1 MSDSNMSVKKMS
13 LFSAVLIG
21 ATCMVGSGWLFSAQ
35 LTAKNAG
42 NWAFLA
48 WILAA
53 LLVLMIALCLGKV
66 VSIYPV
72 RGAITRSSAL
82 SHNSIFAMPFAFANW
97 FGIVVVISSE
107 ALATTQYLAGVKNMD
122 WLMQN
127 NVLTTAGTV
136 FALLVLVV
144 YFFINFYGV
153 KVLAKVNNAI
163 TVFKMAVP
171 AIIVIIFIVYAFT
184 HSNEHASLFA
194 TDIPNNDQ
202 FGISSAF
209 TAIVAGG
216 LIYTFNGFQTVVAY
230 ASEVKNPGRNIPLA
244 IILALVLVLFLYMGL
259 QYAFMQA
266 VPHEYLLSKGGW
278 QGLDFESPLLQLATL
293 LGLGYISI
301 LLIIDS
307 VISPSAT
314 GYSYLGAS
322 SRMLY
327 AMSSEGQMPRYFAKL
342 TPVVNISRRSLLAN
356 FILAVIFLFF
366 SDNWAGLM
374 LVVTGFH
381 IIGYMAAPVS
391 MGALAP
397 RTRLFGLVVFVVLT
411 LLLNTVEIQTNINM
425 SVILI
430 VLMTIYGSIEFRRI
444 GFKKLIP
451 LVLPFIIFICICSP
465 MNNYLVEGIVGAIF
479 YWFVTDKRYIAFCKE
494 TANEKN
500 IIVD

>member
-1 MSDSNMSVKKMS
+1 MSNNVSVKKMS
-13 LFSAVLIG
+13 LFSAILIG
-21 ATCMVGSGWLFSAQ
+21 TTCMVGSGWLFSAQ

-53 LLVLMIALCLGKV
+53 LIVVMIALCLGKV
-66 VSIYPV
+66 VSLYPV
-72 RGAITRSSAL
+72 RGATTRSSAI

-107 ALATTQYLAGVKNMD
+107 ALATTQYLSGVKSMQ
-122 WLMQN
+122 WLMSDG
-127 NVLTTAGTV
+127 VLTTAGTA
-136 FALLVLVV
+136 FALFVLFVYLV
-144 YFFINFYGV
+144 INFYGV

-171 AIIVIIFIVYAFT
+171 FIIVIIFITYAFM
-184 HSNEHASLFA
+184 HSSDHVSMFSE
-194 TDIPNNDQ
+194 DIPNNSQ
-202 FGISSAF
+202 FGFSSAL
-209 TAIVAGG
+209 TAIAAGG

-244 IILALVLVLFLYMGL
+244 IILALLIVLVLYLGL

-266 VPHEYLLSKGGW
+266 VPHQYLLDKGGW
-278 QGLDFESPLLQLATL
+278 AGLDFDSPLLQVATL
-293 LGLGYISI
+293 LGLGYISF
-301 LLIIDS
+301 LLIVDS

-314 GYSYLGAS
+314 GYTYLGAS

-327 AMSSEGQMPRYFAKL
+327 AMSSEGQMPRYFAKI
-342 TPVVNISRRSLLAN
+342 TPIVNISRRSLLAN
-356 FILAVIFLFF
+356 FILSVIFLFF
-366 SDNWAGLM
+366 SDNWTGLM

-411 LLLNTVEIQTNINM
+411 LLLSTVE
-425 SVILI
+425 
-430 VLMTIYGSIEFRRI
+430 
-444 GFKKLIP
+444 
-451 LVLPFIIFICICSP
+451 
-465 MNNYLVEGIVGAIF
+465 
-479 YWFVTDKRYIAFCKE
+479 
-494 TANEKN
+494 
-500 IIVD
+500 

>member
-1 MSDSNMSVKKMS
+1 MSDNVSVKKMS

-21 ATCMVGSGWLFSAQ
+21 TTCMVGSGWLFSAQ

-53 LLVLMIALCLGKV
+53 LIVVMIALCLGKV
-66 VSIYPV
+66 VSLYPV
-72 RGAITRSSAL
+72 RGATTRSSAI

-107 ALATTQYLAGVKNMD
+107 ALATTQYLSGVKSMQ
-122 WLMQN
+122 WLMSDG
-127 NVLTTAGTV
+127 VLTTAGMT
-136 FALLVLVV
+136 FALAVLFIYLV
-144 YFFINFYGV
+144 INFYGV
-153 KVLAKVNNAI
+153 KLLARVNNAI

-171 AIIVIIFIVYAFT
+171 FIIVIIFIAYALM
-184 HSNEHASLFA
+184 HSSDHVSMFSE
-194 TDIPNNDQ
+194 DIPNNSQ
-202 FGISSAF
+202 FGFGSAL

-244 IILALVLVLFLYMGL
+244 IILALLIVLVLYLGL

-266 VPHEYLLSKGGW
+266 VPHQYLLEKGGW
-278 QGLDFESPLLQLATL
+278 AGLDFDSPLLQLATL
-293 LGLGYISI
+293 LGLGYISF
-301 LLIIDS
+301 LLIVDS
-307 VISPSAT
+307 VVSPSAT
-314 GYSYLGAS
+314 GYTYLGAS

-327 AMSSEGQMPRYFAKL
+327 AMSSEGQMPRYFAKI

-356 FILAVIFLFF
+356 FILSVIFLFF
-366 SDNWAGLM
+366 SDNWTGLM

-411 LLLNTVEIQTNINM
+411 LLLNTVEIQTQINM
-425 SVILI
+425 SAILV
-430 VLMTIYGSIEFRRI
+430 VLITIYASLEFRRI
-444 GFKKLIP
+444 GIKNLLMLI
-451 LVLPFIIFICICSP
+451 LPFIIFVCLTTPIT
-465 MNNYLVEGIVGAIF
+465 NYFADAIVGAVF
-479 YWFVTDKRYIAFCKE
+479 YWFVTDKRYVAFCRS

>member
-1 MSDSNMSVKKMS
+1 MSDNVSVKKMS

-21 ATCMVGSGWLFSAQ
+21 TTCMVGSGWLFSAQ

-53 LLVLMIALCLGKV
+53 LIVVMIALCLGKV
-66 VSIYPV
+66 VSLYPV
-72 RGAITRSSAL
+72 RGATTRSSAI

-107 ALATTQYLAGVKNMD
+107 ALATTQYLSGVKAME
-122 WLMQN
+122 WLMHDG
-127 NVLTTAGTV
+127 VLTMSGMI
-136 FALLVLVV
+136 FALVVLFIYLV
-144 YFFINFYGV
+144 INFYGV
-153 KVLAKVNNAI
+153 KLLARVNNAI

-171 AIIVIIFIVYAFT
+171 FIIVIIFIAYALM
-184 HSNEHASLFA
+184 HSSDHVSMFSD
-194 TDIPNNDQ
+194 DIPNNSQ
-202 FGISSAF
+202 FGFSSAL

-244 IILALVLVLFLYMGL
+244 IILALLIVLTLYLGL

-266 VPHEYLLSKGGW
+266 VPHQYLLEKGGW
-278 QGLDFESPLLQLATL
+278 AGLDFDSPLLQLATL
-293 LGLGYISI
+293 LGLGYISF
-301 LLIIDS
+301 LLIVDS
-307 VISPSAT
+307 VVSPSAT
-314 GYSYLGAS
+314 GYTYLGAS

-327 AMSSEGQMPRYFAKL
+327 AMSSEGQMPRYFAKI

-356 FILAVIFLFF
+356 FILSVIFLFF
-366 SDNWAGLM
+366 SDNWTGLM

-411 LLLNTVEIQTNINM
+411 LLLNTVEIQTQINM
-425 SVILI
+425 SAILV
-430 VLMTIYGSIEFRRI
+430 VLITIYASLEFRRI
-444 GFKKLIP
+444 GIKNLLMLI
-451 LVLPFIIFICICSP
+451 LPFIIFVCLTTPIT
-465 MNNYLVEGIVGAIF
+465 NYFADAAVGIVF
-479 YWFVTDKRYIAFCKE
+479 YLFVTDKRYVAFCRS

>member
-1 MSDSNMSVKKMS
+1 MSDNVSVKKMS

-21 ATCMVGSGWLFSAQ
+21 TTCMVGSGWLFSAQ

-53 LLVLMIALCLGKV
+53 LIVVMIALCLGKV
-66 VSIYPV
+66 VSLYPV
-72 RGAITRSSAL
+72 RGATTRSSAI

-107 ALATTQYLAGVKNMD
+107 ALATTQYLSGVKSMQ
-122 WLMQN
+122 WLMSDG
-127 NVLTTAGTV
+127 VLTTAGMT
-136 FALLVLVV
+136 FALAVLFVYLV
-144 YFFINFYGV
+144 INFYGV
-153 KVLAKVNNAI
+153 KLLARVNNAI

-171 AIIVIIFIVYAFT
+171 FIIVIIFIAYALI
-184 HSNEHASLFA
+184 HSSDHVSMFSE
-194 TDIPNNDQ
+194 DIPNNSQ
-202 FGISSAF
+202 FGFGSAL

-244 IILALVLVLFLYMGL
+244 IILALLIVLALYLGL

-266 VPHEYLLSKGGW
+266 VPHQYLLEKGGW
-278 QGLDFESPLLQLATL
+278 AGLDFDSPLLQLATL
-293 LGLGYISI
+293 LGLGYISF
-301 LLIIDS
+301 LLIVDS
-307 VISPSAT
+307 VVSPSAT
-314 GYSYLGAS
+314 GYTYLGAS

-327 AMSSEGQMPRYFAKL
+327 AMSSEGQMPRYFAKI

-356 FILAVIFLFF
+356 FILSVIFLFF
-366 SDNWAGLM
+366 SDNWTGLM

-397 RTRLFGLVVFVVLT
+397 RTRIFGLVVFIVLT
-411 LLLNTVEIQTNINM
+411 LLLNTVEIQTQINM
-425 SVILI
+425 SVILV
-430 VLMTIYGSIEFRRI
+430 VLMTIYASLEFRRI
-444 GFKKLIP
+444 GIKNLLMLI
-451 LVLPFIIFICICSP
+451 LPFIIFVCLTTPIT
-465 MNNYLVEGIVGAIF
+465 NYFADAIVGAVF
-479 YWFVTDKRYIAFCKE
+479 YWFVTDKRYVAFCRS

>member
-1 MSDSNMSVKKMS
+1 MSDNVSVKKMS

-21 ATCMVGSGWLFSAQ
+21 TTCMVGSGWLFSAQ

-53 LLVLMIALCLGKV
+53 LIVVMIALCLGKV
-66 VSIYPV
+66 VSLYPV
-72 RGAITRSSAL
+72 RGATTRSSAI

-107 ALATTQYLAGVKNMD
+107 ALATTQYLSGVKAME
-122 WLMQN
+122 WLMHDG
-127 NVLTTAGTV
+127 VLTMSGMI
-136 FALLVLVV
+136 FALVVLFIYLV
-144 YFFINFYGV
+144 INFYGV
-153 KVLAKVNNAI
+153 KLLARVNNAI

-171 AIIVIIFIVYAFT
+171 FIIVIIFIAYALM
-184 HSNEHASLFA
+184 HSSDHVSMFSD
-194 TDIPNNDQ
+194 DIPNNSQ
-202 FGISSAF
+202 FGFSSAL

-244 IILALVLVLFLYMGL
+244 IILALLIVLTLYLGL

-266 VPHEYLLSKGGW
+266 VPHQYLLEKGGW
-278 QGLDFESPLLQLATL
+278 AGLDFDSPLLQLATL
-293 LGLGYISI
+293 LGLGYISF
-301 LLIIDS
+301 LLIVDS
-307 VISPSAT
+307 VVSPSAT
-314 GYSYLGAS
+314 GYTYLGAS

-327 AMSSEGQMPRYFAKL
+327 AMSSEGQMPRYFAKI

-356 FILAVIFLFF
+356 FILSVIFLFF
-366 SDNWAGLM
+366 SDNWTGLM

-411 LLLNTVEIQTNINM
+411 LLLNTVEIQTQINM
-425 SVILI
+425 SAILV
-430 VLMTIYGSIEFRRI
+430 VLITIYASLEFRRI
-444 GFKKLIP
+444 GIKNLLMLI
-451 LVLPFIIFICICSP
+451 LPFIIFVCLTTPIT
-465 MNNYLVEGIVGAIF
+465 NYFADAVVGIVF
-479 YWFVTDKRYIAFCKE
+479 YWFVTDKRYVAFCRS

>member
-1 MSDSNMSVKKMS
+1 MTDVTTKKMS

-21 ATCMVGSGWLFSAQ
+21 TTSMVGSGWLFSAQ
-35 LTAKNAG
+35 LTARNAG

-66 VSIYPV
+66 VSLYPV
-72 RGAITRSSAL
+72 RGATTRSSAI
-82 SHNSIFAMPFAFANW
+82 SHNNIFAMPFAFANW

-107 ALATTQYLAGVKNMD
+107 ALATTQYLAGVKSMD
-122 WLMQN
+122 WLMDN
-127 NVLTTAGTV
+127 NVLTTAGTIFSIFV
-136 FALLVLVV
+136 LFIYLV
-144 YFFINFYGV
+144 INFYGV
-153 KVLAKVNNAI
+153 KLLSKVNNAI

-171 AIIVIIFIVYAFT
+171 AIIVIIFVAYALM
-184 HSNEHASLFA
+184 HSNDHVSMFAS
-194 TDIPNNDQ
+194 DIPNNSQ
-202 FGISSAF
+202 FGFSSAL
-209 TAIVAGG
+209 TAIVGGG

-230 ASEVKNPGRNIPLA
+230 ASEVKNPGRNVPLA
-244 IILALVLVLFLYMGL
+244 IVLALVLVLILYLGL

-266 VPHEYLLSKGGW
+266 VPHEYLVSKGGW
-278 QGLDFESPLLQLATL
+278 AGLDFESPLLQLATL
-293 LGLGYISI
+293 LGLGYISF

-327 AMSSEGQMPRYFAKL
+327 AMSSEGQMPRYFAHI
-342 TPVVNISRRSLLAN
+342 TPKFNISRRSLLAN
-356 FILAVIFLFF
+356 FLLSIIFLLF
-366 SDNWAGLM
+366 SDNWTALM

-381 IIGYMAAPVS
+381 IIGYMAAPIS

-397 RTRLFGLVVFVVLT
+397 KTRIYGLVVFIILT
-411 LLLNTVEIQTNINM
+411 LLLNTVEIETNVHM
-425 SVILI
+425 SIILI
-430 VLMTIYGSIEFRRI
+430 ILMTIYGSIEYRRI
-444 GFKKLIP
+444 GLKNLLPLI
-451 LVLPFIIFICICSP
+451 LPFIIFVCIVSP
-465 MNNYLVEGIVGAIF
+465 MDHYIIEGFVGAIF
-479 YWFVTDKRYIAFCKE
+479 YWFVTDKRYVAFCKA

>member
-1 MSDSNMSVKKMS
+1 MSDNVSVKKMS

-21 ATCMVGSGWLFSAQ
+21 TTCMVGSGWLFSAQ

-53 LLVLMIALCLGKV
+53 LIVVMIALCLGKV
-66 VSIYPV
+66 VSLYPV
-72 RGAITRSSAL
+72 RGATTRSSAI

-107 ALATTQYLAGVKNMD
+107 ALATTQYLSGVKSMQ
-122 WLMQN
+122 WLMSDG
-127 NVLTTAGTV
+127 VLTTAGMT
-136 FALLVLVV
+136 FALAVLFIYLV
-144 YFFINFYGV
+144 INFYGV
-153 KVLAKVNNAI
+153 KLLARVNNAI

-171 AIIVIIFIVYAFT
+171 FIIVIIFIAYAFI
-184 HSNEHASLFA
+184 HSSDHVSMFSE
-194 TDIPNNDQ
+194 DIPNNSQ
-202 FGISSAF
+202 FGFGSAL

-244 IILALVLVLFLYMGL
+244 IILALLIVLVLYLGL

-266 VPHEYLLSKGGW
+266 VPHQYLLEKGGW
-278 QGLDFESPLLQLATL
+278 AGLDFDSPLLQLATL
-293 LGLGYISI
+293 LGLGYISF
-301 LLIIDS
+301 LLIVDS
-307 VISPSAT
+307 VVSPSAT
-314 GYSYLGAS
+314 GYTYLGAS

-327 AMSSEGQMPRYFAKL
+327 AMSSEGQMPRYFAKI

-356 FILAVIFLFF
+356 FILSVIFLFF
-366 SDNWAGLM
+366 SDNWTGLM

-411 LLLNTVEIQTNINM
+411 LLLNTVEIQTQINM
-425 SVILI
+425 SAILV
-430 VLMTIYGSIEFRRI
+430 VLITIYASLEFRRI
-444 GFKKLIP
+444 GIKNLLMLI
-451 LVLPFIIFICICSP
+451 LPFIIFVCLTTPIT
-465 MNNYLVEGIVGAIF
+465 NYFADAIVGAIF
-479 YWFVTDKRYIAFCKE
+479 YWFVTDKRYVAFCRS